1 MIEAIKDF
9 KRSEP
14 EAFWLLI
21 AITVIFG
28 GVGIGVYF
36 EEKGD
41 NARQARF
48 MTECQE
54 ERKRYE
60 CEAMW
65 RAGNTRTH
73 VQPMPIIIPIGR

>member
-9 KRSEP
+9 YRCETIG
-14 EAFWLLI
+14 FWLI
-21 AITVIFG
+21 VGVAAFFVTFG
-28 GVGIGVYF
+28 VAMYV
-36 EEKGD
+36 EEKNS
-41 NARQARF
+41 NAAEARF

-73 VQPMPIIIPIGR
+73 VQPMPIVIPMGR